1 MRKIESQMCDAVENN
16 KQWRSGNTEVVTEF
30 ETSNVYL
37 HGNHIAMIGPDFVTL
52 YDGGFQSN
60 TTKSRLNALCD
71 RFAITGEG
79 VFQKDFTW
87 YVRQYDTE
95 SGEFQTVEFNNGFQ
109 LR

>member
-16 KQWRSGNTEVVTEF
+16 QSKSFGNTSVSTEF

-52 YDGGFQSN
+52 YDGGWQSV
-60 TTKSRLNALCD
+60 TTKSRLNALLN
-71 RFAITGEG
+71 RFGVDGER
-79 VFQKDFTW
+79 VFQKDYQW
-87 YVRQYDTE
+87 YVHQYNTE
-95 SGEFQTVEFNNGFQ
+95 SGQFEDVPFTNGFI